1 MEIETIKMNS
11 GKEAF
16 VNEYN
21 FSIKVNYDIIS
32 ELGKGGY
39 GKVLEVR
46 HKKTNA
52 IRACKYISKLKIK
65 EKDLQRIRRE
75 INILKKAD
83 HPNIVKVYEIYETK
97 RSLYIIMEKCNG
109 GELFDRIIDNISK
122 NKMYSEKVI
131 ANIML

>member
-46 HKKTNA
+46 HKKN
-52 IRACKYISKLKIK
+52 
-65 EKDLQRIRRE
+65 
-75 INILKKAD
+75 
-83 HPNIVKVYEIYETK
+83 
-97 RSLYIIMEKCNG
+97 
-109 GELFDRIIDNISK
+109 
-122 NKMYSEKVI
+122 
-131 ANIML
+131 